1 MKKFLISVIA
11 LAALAGCAYDY
22 YKGGVKYTQDG
33 DDCIYYADEYGRN
46 YSSDVR
52 GLNDKKRIVYR
63 HTRCEDLFA
72 RDNGGRVPVA
82 ARKVL
87 SSAAVAA
94 PESETAPVAEKTCG
108 CDAAQVEK
116 SCCCNKASSPRR
128 VYTVVVR

>member
-11 LAALAGCAYDY
+11 LAGLAGCAYDY
-22 YKGGVKYTQDG
+22 YKGDVRYTQDG

-52 GLNDKKRIVYR
+52 GLDDKKRIVYR

-87 SSAAVAA
+87 STAAVAA
-94 PESETAPVAEKTCG
+94 PEVTPVAEKSCG
-108 CDAAQVEK
+108 CDAAPVEK
-116 SCCCNKASSPRR
+116 TTYGCNKSSAPRR